1 MRDNGMQAE
10 ASRAR
15 FPAFTGRVI
24 GEGGIEFPG
33 NAAIAADPQAGGID
47 ASVDYSWFI
56 CTTRFDDPD
65 IREFLAAALGKLD
78 AALWLLPR
86 DAQGIGV
93 KEKRPE
99 KNAIF

>member
-1 MRDNGMQAE
+1 MQAE

-56 CTTRFDDPD
+56 GTTRFDDPD

-78 AALWLLPR
+78 AALWLCPG
-86 DAQGIGV
+86 DAQVNGGN
-93 KEKRPE
+93 EGGTQ
-99 KNAIF
+99 KNAHFGGE

>member
-1 MRDNGMQAE
+1 MQAE

-47 ASVDYSWFI
+47 ARADYSWFNGA
-56 CTTRFDDPD
+56 TRFDDPD

-86 DAQGIGV
+86 DPQSLAVMQEGTQEQTLFG
-93 KEKRPE
+93 RQ
-99 KNAIF
+99 